1 MKKRVNSVNGF
12 SLVEL
17 LAALLI
23 TGILLA
29 TISSVFLISQKV
41 YMRGEAISYKQKS
54 ITNVETELQNV
65 LAIATAVNKKNSPSQ
80 NTDSKHYFNLG
91 FNDKGQCVEYVDGTE
106 YAVDQITEIKLI
118 TAQKIM
124 NYEFVPKNSMS
135 VHRGGIV
142 MNNSGY
148 FSDTQNDFKS
158 EIILNKDTRNI
169 YLVVE
174 YNP

>member
-1 MKKRVNSVNGF
+1 MKKRVNSVKGF

-65 LAIATAVNKKNSPSQ
+65 LAIATAVNKKIRRLKIRIAN
-80 NTDSKHYFNLG
+80 
-91 FNDKGQCVEYVDGTE
+91 
-106 YAVDQITEIKLI
+106 ITLIWDLMIKDNVL
-118 TAQKIM
+118 
-124 NYEFVPKNSMS
+124 SMS
-135 VHRGGIV
+135 MV
-142 MNNSGY
+142 
-148 FSDTQNDFKS
+148 QNMRW
-158 EIILNKDTRNI
+158 IR
-169 YLVVE
+169 
-174 YNP
+174 